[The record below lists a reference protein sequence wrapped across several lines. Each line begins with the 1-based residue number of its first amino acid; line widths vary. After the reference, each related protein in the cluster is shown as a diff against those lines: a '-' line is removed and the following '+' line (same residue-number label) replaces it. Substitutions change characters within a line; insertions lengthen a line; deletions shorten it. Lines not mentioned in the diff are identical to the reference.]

1 MSALDFFISQVEV
14 LNVNTESE
22 EYNEGYNGTVQEV
35 HYGIRSGSIKSVRQ
49 LEEYIE
55 QYDSFIEGYEDDKY
69 KEGSQDAINQFNKYL
84 QMMI

>member
-22 EYNEGYNGTVQEV
+22 GYNEGYNETVQEV
-35 HYGIRSGSIKSVRQ
+35 HYGIRSGSIKS
-49 LEEYIE
+49 LNDLIEYIE
-55 QYDSFIEGYEDDKY
+55 QYDSFIEGYHNDKY
-69 KEGSQDAINQFNKYL
+69 REGSQDAINQFNKYL